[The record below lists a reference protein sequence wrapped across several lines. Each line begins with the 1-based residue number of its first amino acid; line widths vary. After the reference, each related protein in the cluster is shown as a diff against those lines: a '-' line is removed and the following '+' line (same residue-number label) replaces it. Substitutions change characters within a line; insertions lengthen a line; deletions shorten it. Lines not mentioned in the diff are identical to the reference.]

1 MNPFVLAFSQFVVF
15 PHNFDNCQNILKTFV
30 RGSQREPSVI
40 AGTYEINLKA
50 FCNNCEFTCS
60 LRFAIPV
67 KNSCIAFLKTMR
79 DNDSVQRGTKRER
92 P

>member
-50 FCNNCEFTCS
+50 FCKNCEFICL
-60 LRFAIPV
+60 LRFESRV
-67 KNSCIAFLKTMR
+67 KNICIEFCKTMR
-79 DNDSVQRGTKRER
+79 NNDSVQKGTKRER